1 MPYIGNQP
9 YQGVIDS
16 GNILNGSIDTVDLK
30 DGSVTSAKLETIGGL
45 TAGSYTTANITV
57 DSKGRVTLASNGSG
71 GVSSI
76 TGTADQITASAST
89 GAITLSLPQSINT
102 TSSPSFANITLTG
115 EIRGPSTL
123 IIDPT
128 TVGDDTGI
136 VRIRGDLQVDGT
148 TTTINSTTL
157 EVADLNIT
165 LAKNAANA
173 AAATGAGITVAGANA
188 TLTYASASDCWNF
201 NKNIIVPADGT
212 IFGYS
217 STGARSYIQLYS
229 SAAADM
235 SIGTTYNSASI
246 KFLTGATQNGTV
258 RMRISGDGDVSVNTT
273 DARTRLFVAS
283 SNASDTITLGSVS
296 GGFALSNL
304 NTTYGTQFGSFS
316 TGNGWIQVA
325 RMDGTPTAYNLCLQP
340 SGGNVGIGTS
350 SPLEGLDVR
359 TTGSG
364 RVSIRLASGGTNQG
378 YISYFDSGQYLA
390 FGSGASTGSG
400 VNGGE
405 QLVLN
410 NAGNLGLGVT
420 PSAWSVGKAFE
431 ITGVGNAIWA
441 PSAVNDLR
449 LLSNIYYNGGYK
461 YAANGYANMY
471 QMGATNGTHT
481 WYNAPSGT
489 INTTITSF
497 TQAMTLDASGN
508 LLVGTTTSPSG
519 SSKAVFRNGGTSNP
533 DSTWNEGS
541 WTLASI
547 GGEPALYLSSNIIA
561 ATGLSGATQT
571 AKGGM
576 GFRYTG
582 VSNPTEFDIGII
594 GTPTVAS
601 PVCFYN
607 GTERAR
613 ITSGGDLL
621 VGTPGTP
628 SGFFGGK
635 QIVYSGANNGINVM
649 TEGNYAQAGINIWAK
664 NATANISYF
673 ANFYIGT
680 TRTGVGYITATGST
694 TTYATSSDYRLKNVT
709 GPVTNSG
716 AYIDSLKPCEGTWKA
731 DGSTFVGLI
740 AHEAQEVSR
749 TVVAIGE
756 KDGERMQ
763 GMDYGNAEFIANII
777 AELQSL
783 RQRVALLEG
792 TQP

>member
-229 SAAADM
+229 IAAADM

-304 NTTYGTQFGSFS
+304 NTNYGTQFGSFS

-340 SGGNVGIGTS
+340 SGGNVGIGGITNPVLTLHTVKDNAS
-350 SPLEGLDVR
+350 AYDPSIVAFNTISAIANR
-359 TTGSG
+359 T
-364 RVSIRLASGGTNQG
+364 
-378 YISYFDSGQYLA
+378 
-390 FGSGASTGSG
+390 SGALTNALAGFFTEA
-400 VNGGE
+400 NGEWYIG
-405 QLVLN
+405 
-410 NAGNLGLGVT
+410 GVT
-420 PSAWSVGKAFE
+420 NSANTNSDFVFVG
-431 ITGVGNAIWA
+431 
-441 PSAVNDLR
+441 
-449 LLSNIYYNGGYK
+449 
-461 YAANGYANMY
+461 
-471 QMGATNGTHT
+471 
-481 WYNAPSGT
+481 
-489 INTTITSF
+489 
-497 TQAMTLDASGN
+497 
-508 LLVGTTTSPSG
+508 
-519 SSKAVFRNGGTSNP
+519 RNGGTRAEKLRITSAGNVGIGTNIPSTKLHIDGSNYNTATQTGIRIVDHGNNTTIGSLQSYIEFGGRYWSGDDNAANFARIGMYHDEGDGNTGTGFGILTSP
-533 DSTWNEGS
+533 LGTTTPTLKLYVDSSGKVGIGTDNPLAKLNIVTDNTTQALKITSTNDWGDINTPFVDIDGNANGTGDGNILRVKTGAARSDAEIFEVVNGNGTQFLVRGDGAVRIGSGSSLRQAWDQGYQVTHWGNTTDVYYQDINEGS
-541 WTLASI
+541 NFTV
-547 GGEPALYLSSNIIA
+547 
-561 ATGLSGATQT
+561 
-571 AKGGM
+571 
-576 GFRYTG
+576 FRY
-582 VSNPTEFDIGII
+582 SMN
-594 GTPTVAS
+594 
-601 PVCFYN
+601 
-607 GTERAR
+607 
-613 ITSGGDLL
+613 
-621 VGTPGTP
+621 
-628 SGFFGGK
+628 
-635 QIVYSGANNGINVM
+635 M
-649 TEGNYAQAGINIWAK
+649 
-664 NATANISYF
+664 
-673 ANFYIGT
+673 
-680 TRTGVGYITATGST
+680 TGST
-694 TTYATSSDYRLKNVT
+694 AYRIRIGSWGNGSAIIRLTAAHWTSGYLLYNHFVAASD
-709 GPVTNSG
+709 
-716 AYIDSLKPCEGTWKA
+716 AYDQLT
-731 DGSTFVGLI
+731 
-740 AHEAQEVSR
+740 
-749 TVVAIGE
+749 
-756 KDGERMQ
+756 
-763 GMDYGNAEFIANII
+763 II
-777 AELQSL
+777 NQSS
-783 RQRVALLEG
+783 QTSG
-792 TQP
+792 TQGAWSVYRPSSGQTGYQSQLIIEKSAGSYGGGMIGTIEIRTERPIYLVSTTTF